1 LVSTPRHVQSTID
14 LSAVGES
21 KKRGLGTIGL
31 AFALYS
37 MVAGGPYGLEELIE
51 GAGTKLALVVL
62 LVTPVVWSLPTA
74 LLVGELGAA
83 LPEEGGFYAW
93 VRRGLGPF
101 WGFEEAWL
109 SLVASVFDMAI
120 YPALFTAYVARLW
133 PAAGEPHLRLLLA
146 VGVVAVAAAM
156 NLRGARSV
164 GSASVV
170 LGLAVIA
177 PFVVLTALLVWR
189 GNADGFVPPVDVAG
203 GGETAEHIGLVGALL
218 VSMWN
223 AMGWDNASTIA
234 AEVERPERAYP
245 RGVALALLLVTVTYL
260 VPVGAMAWAHV
271 PTGSFSTGAW
281 VDLGRAVG
289 GPALAVA
296 IVVGGMVCGYGMQ
309 SALSLSYSR
318 IPLALAEDGFLPPIF
333 GRTAASTGAPVMAI
347 VACALAW
354 TLSLGLDFQRLV
366 ALDILLYGSSLA
378 LEFVALVALRR
389 REPGLPRPVR
399 VPGGMTGAV
408 LLGVL
413 PMALLAIAAVRN
425 AHETLLGVNALG
437 FGAGLAALGV
447 PMYFLTKDRWPRVV
461 RGAVPRP
468 AVAGE
473 PR

>member
-1 LVSTPRHVQSTID
+1 M
-14 LSAVGES
+14 
-21 KKRGLGTIGL
+21 KKRGLGTFGL

-37 MVAGGPYGLEELIE
+37 MVAGGPFGLEELVE

-62 LVTPVVWSLPTA
+62 AVTPIVWSLPVA

-93 VRRGLGPF
+93 VRRGMGPF

-133 PAAGEPHLRLLLA
+133 PAAAQPEVRMALA

-164 GSASVV
+164 GSASIALGLVV
-170 LGLAVIA
+170 LA
-177 PFVVLTALLVWR
+177 PFAVLTALLLFR
-189 GNADGFVPPVDVAG
+189 GNAAGFAPLPAPA
-203 GGETAEHIGLVGALL
+203 GETAEHIGLVGALL

-234 AEVERPERAYP
+234 AEVDRPERAYP
-245 RGVALALLLVTVTYL
+245 RGVALALLLVTATYL

-271 PTGSFSTGAW
+271 PTDSFSTGAW

-296 IVVGGMVCGYGMQ
+296 IAAAGMVCGYGMQ

-318 IPLALAEDGFLPPIF
+318 IPLALADDGFLPPAF
-333 GRTAASTGAPVMAI
+333 GRTSKKTGAPVASI
-347 VACALAW
+347 LACAAAW

-378 LEFVALVALRR
+378 LEFVALVRLRQ
-389 REPGLPRPVR
+389 REPDLPRPVR
-399 VPGGMTGAV
+399 VPGGMAGAV
-408 LLGVL
+408 LVGVL
-413 PMALLAIAAVRN
+413 PMGLLVLAAVKN
-425 AHETLLGVNALG
+425 AGETVLGVNALG
-437 FGAGLAALGV
+437 FGAGLALLGV
-447 PMYFLTKDRWPRVV
+447 PMYFLTRGRWPAR
-461 RGAVPRP
+461 PR
-468 AVAGE
+468 
-473 PR
+473 

>member
-1 LVSTPRHVQSTID
+1 
-14 LSAVGES
+14 
-21 KKRGLGTIGL
+21 
-31 AFALYS
+31 

-62 LVTPVVWSLPTA
+62 AVTPLVWSLPVA

-133 PAAGEPHLRLLLA
+133 PAAVQPEIRMVLA
-146 VGVVAVAAAM
+146 VGVVVVAAAM

-164 GSASVV
+164 GSASI
-170 LGLAVIA
+170 LTGLAVLA
-177 PFVVLTALLVWR
+177 PFVVLTGLLVVR
-189 GNADGFVPPVDVAG
+189 GNATGFAPPPAPE
-203 GGETAEHIGLVGALL
+203 GETAEHIGLVGALL

-234 AEVERPERAYP
+234 AEVDRPERAYP
-245 RGVALALLLVTVTYL
+245 RGVALALLLVTGTYL
-260 VPVGAMAWAHV
+260 VPVGALAWAHV

-296 IVVGGMVCGYGMQ
+296 IVLGGMVCGYGMQ

-318 IPLALAEDGFLPPIF
+318 IPLALADDGFLPPAF
-333 GRTAASTGAPVMAI
+333 GRTGKTSGAPTVSI
-347 VACALAW
+347 LACAAAW

-378 LEFVALVALRR
+378 LEFVALVMLRR
-389 REPGLPRPVR
+389 REPHLPRPVR

-408 LLGVL
+408 LVGVL
-413 PMALLAIAAVRN
+413 PMALLVLAAVKN
-425 AHETLLGVNALG
+425 EGETILGMNALG
-437 FGAGLAALGV
+437 FGAGLGLLGV
-447 PMYFLTKDRWPRVV
+447 PMYFLTRNRWPRVV
-461 RGAVPRP
+461 RGAAPRP
-468 AVAGE
+468 EEGRKAG
-473 PR
+473 